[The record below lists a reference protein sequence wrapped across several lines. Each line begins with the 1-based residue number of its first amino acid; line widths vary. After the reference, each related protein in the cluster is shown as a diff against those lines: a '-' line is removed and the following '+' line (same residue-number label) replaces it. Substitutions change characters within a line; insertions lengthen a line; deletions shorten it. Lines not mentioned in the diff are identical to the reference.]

1 MMYHRYFGGGPM
13 GGGHHWIGAIVFFV
27 FAAVVLGALAWAIIT
42 ILRQKDQQVKT
53 GASLAGGVDAR
64 RILDERFARGEIEP
78 DDYRARRDL
87 LDGD

>member
-1 MMYHRYFGGGPM
+1 MTYHRYFGGGPV
-13 GGGHHWIGAIVFFV
+13 GGGHHWIGALVFCV
-27 FAAVVLGALAWAIIT
+27 FALVVLGALAWAIIM
-42 ILRQKDQQVKT
+42 ILRQRDHQTKAGT
-53 GASLAGGVDAR
+53 SLAGGADAR